1 VSIGCPRSFRD
12 DPGKPEIATQ
22 DRVRALFCD
31 RLDYAYLGFWKDR
44 AGNSN
49 IEEGLLTANL
59 KRRGYSPAL
68 IAGALQKLREA
79 AIQPQANLYERGR
92 DVWTRLVYGAGA
104 RETAQDKEVSVQ
116 LIDWNNPDANDF
128 AIAEE
133 VTLKQGDGYE
143 RRPDLVL
150 YINGIAIG
158 VIELKNSRTSIGEGI
173 RQLNSNQRPAFNEWF
188 FSTVQ
193 FCFAGNDSEGLK
205 YGTVGTPERYYLQWK
220 EDEDDNEGYKLDKY
234 LLKLCEK
241 RRLLELIRDFIVF
254 DAGVKK
260 VPRHNQYFG
269 VTKAQTRL
277 LSGEG
282 GVIWHTQGSGKSITM
297 VLLAR
302 WILANI
308 TGSRVAVI
316 TDREK
321 LDKQIVGNFTNAGVD
336 IRRAGSGRDLL
347 TMLAAPSPS
356 IIASLVHK
364 FGRRGVDDMDAF
376 LQGLASE
383 PFPVHGKLFVFVDE
397 CHRTQS
403 GKLHRLMKAILPGA
417 IFVGFT
423 GTPLLKQDKATSL
436 EVFGTYIDTYK
447 HNEAVEDGVVLDLVY
462 EARDID
468 QKISQPGEIDR
479 YFEAKTR
486 TLNDWQTNEL
496 KQRWA
501 TLKEVL
507 SSASR
512 QDQIVTDIVLDFE
525 YKVPRLMTG
534 QGNAILVASSIFEA
548 CRYYELFQKTMLRG
562 RCAVVT
568 SYDPQARDVSKE
580 DVGANS
586 DTDKQFVFNTY
597 TGILA
602 SVAAEPG
609 KSKTETY
616 EDRVTDLFV
625 KQPATMRLLIV
636 VDKLLTGFD
645 APPCSVLY
653 IDKGMQD
660 HGLFQAICRT
670 NRLDGDDKPFGQ
682 IVDYK
687 ALFKQV
693 EKAIAVYTSELDGLG
708 EGDDPQ
714 VQMKDRLEQ
723 GKERLESAREAWALL
738 CEEVGQPPRSDL
750 DFLRYFCGNTESET
764 DLKERAP
771 LRATL
776 YKAVANYVRAFANLA
791 DDLAQ
796 VGFSDGAIKGMQGE
810 VDQAVH
816 VRDFVRSAAGETL
829 DLKPYEADMR
839 FLIDRFIEAEKPRRI
854 SAFEDVP
861 LVDLIVKTGIAE
873 AIAEKFGK
881 TDGRKDAVAEAIE
894 NNIRSTLI
902 KEHLDDPAFY
912 ERMSELLHEVI
923 AFRRENADRYQE
935 YLAKIAE
942 LAAKVSSASATPGVP
957 ASINTKGKRALYNNL
972 GEDEILALRVDALL
986 HNDCPEGFKGQPAR
1000 EGIVKEQLFGLLGD
1014 VEKVEQIFKV
1024 ILGQAEYG

>member
-1 VSIGCPRSFRD
+1 MNLTPPKGFRD
-12 DPGKPEIATQ
+12 DPGKPERVTQ
-22 DRVRALFCD
+22 ARVLYILEALG
-31 RLDYAYLGFWKDR
+31 YANLGDWKDR
-44 AGNSN
+44 EGNSN
-49 IEEGLLTANL
+49 IEEERLTANL
-59 KRRGYSPAL
+59 KARGYGDGL
-68 IAGALQKLREA
+68 ITRALQKLRDTA
-79 AIQPQANLYERGR
+79 RQPQANLYERNR
-92 DVWTRLVYGAGA
+92 DVWSLLVYGV
-104 RETAQDKEVSVQ
+104 DVKESAAEPTQTVH
-116 LIDWNNPDANDF
+116 LIDWDNLDANDF
-128 AIAEE
+128 AVAEE
-133 VTLKQGDGYE
+133 VTLKQDDGYE

-150 YINGIAIG
+150 YLNGLAVG
-158 VIELKNSRTSIGEGI
+158 VIELKNSRTSIAEGI
-173 RQLNSNQRPAFNEWF
+173 RQLNSNQKPNFNEWF

-193 FCFAGNDSEGLK
+193 FCFAGNDSEGMK
-205 YGTVGTPERYYLQWK
+205 YGTIGTPESYYLTWK
-220 EDEDDNEGYKLDKY
+220 EDEGDNVTYKLDKY
-234 LLKLCEK
+234 LAKLCDK

-254 DAGVKK
+254 DAGKKK

-269 VTKAQTRL
+269 VTKAQARL
-277 LSGEG
+277 RSGEG

-302 WILANI
+302 WILQNI

-336 IRRAGSGRDLL
+336 IARAGSGRDLL
-347 TMLAAPSPS
+347 AKLAAPSPS

-364 FGRRGVDDMDAF
+364 FGRKNIDDMDAF
-376 LQGLASE
+376 LDGLKAE
-383 PFPVHGKLFVFVDE
+383 PLPVHGKLFVFVDE

-403 GKLHRLMKAILPGA
+403 GKLHKLMKAILPDA
-417 IFVGFT
+417 VFVGFT
-423 GTPLLKQDKATSL
+423 GTPLLKKDKQTSL
-436 EVFGTYIDTYK
+436 EVFGSYIDTYK

-468 QKISQPGEIDR
+468 QRISQPGEIDR
-479 YFEAKTR
+479 YFEAKTK
-486 TLNDWQTNEL
+486 TLNEWQTNEL
-496 KQRWA
+496 KKRWA

-525 YKVPRLMTG
+525 YKIPRLMTG

-548 CRYYELFQKTMLRG
+548 CRYYELFQKTKLRG
-562 RCAVVT
+562 KCAVVT
-568 SYDPQARDVSKE
+568 SYDPKARDISKE
-580 DVGANS
+580 DIGANS
-586 DTDKQFVFNTY
+586 DTDKQFVFSTY
-597 TGILA
+597 TNILA
-602 SVAAEPG
+602 GVAPEPG

-616 EDRVTDLFV
+616 EDRVTELFV
-625 KQPATMRLLIV
+625 GQPANMCLLIV

-682 IVDYK
+682 IIDYK
-687 ALFKQV
+687 SLFKKV
-693 EKAIAVYTSELDGLG
+693 EKAIAVYTSELDGHG
-708 EGDDPQ
+708 EGADPQ
-714 VQMKDRLEQ
+714 VQMKDRLEH
-723 GKERLESAREAWALL
+723 GREKLESAREAWALL
-738 CEEVGQPPRSDL
+738 CEEVGEPPRADL
-750 DFLRYFCGNTESET
+750 DFLRYFCGNTESDT
-764 DLKERAP
+764 DLNERAP

-776 YKAVANYVRAFANLA
+776 YKAVANFVRSFANLA

-796 VGFSDGAIKGMQGE
+796 AGFGDGQIKAMRG
-810 VDQAVH
+810 DLDDAVH
-816 VRDFVRSAAGETL
+816 VRDFIRSAAGETL

-881 TDGRKDAVAEAIE
+881 TDGRKDAIAEAIE

-902 KEHLDDPAFY
+902 KEHLDDPTLY

-923 AFRRENADRYQE
+923 EFRRENADRYEE
-935 YLAKIAE
+935 YLAKIAA
-942 LAAKVSSASATPGVP
+942 LAAKISSGGATDDLPR
-957 ASINTKGKRALYNNL
+957 SLNSKGKRALYNNL

-1000 EGIVKEQLFGLLGD
+1000 EGIVKEKLFELLRD
-1014 VEKVEQIFKV
+1014 VEKVEEIFKV